1 MQQTK
6 YLINKAYDLL
16 LFCIYM
22 LVHIQPVEAS
32 FHIQKADIPL
42 SNNAVL
48 YIYQD
53 TDGYMWIGTYDGL
66 NLYNGREVIT
76 YRHEQNNP
84 LSLCSN
90 IIYKITSGGKDYIWI
105 STTLGLNKFSLRDRV
120 ITESYTQYPKLTN
133 IETDEDGN
141 TWMITKDNTITHC
154 INKQGKNE
162 RSAFYNI
169 PISNPN
175 ITLGDINKMFLYSG
189 NVCILTNDGRLMVK
203 ERSDIKATNKF
214 RGKEHNIH
222 DRRIDKAV
230 VHSDAL
236 YFVDI
241 QNKLYKYNLV
251 TSKKTFITDL
261 SSFIEGDS
269 GFITQIKIFNSCI
282 YMTFKN
288 SGFIKINED
297 GSIDSTN
304 KGGKGIPIFCMWP
317 DRYQNLLWIGSDGL
331 GVLQYRETL
340 QQFTQT
346 SLDDLKLINKP
357 IRAILTDSLHNLWI
371 GTNGD
376 GLLKIKD
383 YGSNTNIFET
393 DKLHRFTSNEGL
405 TDNQVFGLERS
416 KSKPIFW
423 IGTERGLSYYSYSD
437 NKIRKVINNT
447 RKRVERIHS
456 IKEIND
462 STLWVSTTEF
472 GLIKLTL
479 TQKASNLYIKSA
491 ETHLLKAGNFICNEI
506 HSMSYDGHQ
515 NLTIGSRGGYGV
527 AQFNILNN
535 KYHFMPINQ
544 HGEKSAMGDVLCVYE
559 SHDSSLYIGSS
570 SGLTQVRHLSG
581 DKLQVKQFD
590 KKNGMINDMIH
601 GILEDSDGYIWL
613 SSNRGLIKYNPRNDS
628 FFNFSSPALSIV
640 EFSDDAFWKCPY
652 TNNLF
657 FGGVNGLVCINP
669 ERGIRTEPQKNTK
682 FHFFDIKVSG
692 ESFPL
697 SKFINPKTKA
707 IEIPSNI
714 SFFAISFIAINFLSD
729 NSYEYSYKLENYNDN
744 WIDLQK
750 VNEVSFINL
759 PYGKYTLKV
768 KYKNDVA
775 EGNEQFKTIDIIKL
789 PPWYL
794 SNTAYL
800 IYTVLIISICGYILS
815 IVKKQLRKKHIQLIN
830 DIEKKKK
837 KELLESKINFFT
849 NITHEFFTPL
859 TLIKGICETLRNDKQ
874 FTTSGYS
881 SHIETLYNNASDLEK
896 LIKEMLTI
904 RNLEKDETSV
914 CILKDINISKVIIR
928 LLQSYR
934 LIAQRAD
941 VNMEENINSNIIWN
955 TDISCF
961 QKIVSNLVSNAFK
974 YTPSGGTVR
983 ISVKADDH
991 TLTLEVYNTGK
1002 GIEPSKL
1009 ETIFTR
1015 YNILEDVDSNG
1026 YSQLTTR
1033 TGLGLSIC
1041 HSMTKL
1047 LEGNIEVESSIGEYT
1062 VFRVSLP
1069 LITPTI
1075 NISKDSKNNTENSET
1090 HLRIVEDSSHY
1101 ILIVDDNKDIV
1112 SMISNYI
1119 SDSYQVMNAYNAEDA
1134 LRILE
1139 KQNISLIIT
1148 DIMMPGKDGIE
1159 LIKEIKQNKFLR
1171 YIPLIVISAKIT
1183 DSQQEEG
1190 IVAGADVYLTKPFSI
1205 SLLKS
1210 HINRL
1215 LTQKEDIKTYY
1226 HSPESAYQYTDGNL
1240 LHQDEKSFIDS
1251 IISII
1256 DQNIESELLSPDFI
1270 ADSLHMNSRSLY
1282 RKIKNITTLA
1292 PMDFIKD
1299 YRFLK
1304 AERLLI
1310 TTNLTIQEI
1319 MYKVGISNKSYFYRE
1334 FSKRNNT
1341 TPREYRKK
1349 K

>member
-1 MQQTK
+1 
-6 YLINKAYDLL
+6 
-16 LFCIYM
+16 
-22 LVHIQPVEAS
+22 
-32 FHIQKADIPL
+32 
-42 SNNAVL
+42 
-48 YIYQD
+48 
-53 TDGYMWIGTYDGL
+53 
-66 NLYNGREVIT
+66 
-76 YRHEQNNP
+76 
-84 LSLCSN
+84 
-90 IIYKITSGGKDYIWI
+90 
-105 STTLGLNKFSLRDRV
+105 
-120 ITESYTQYPKLTN
+120 
-133 IETDEDGN
+133 
-141 TWMITKDNTITHC
+141 
-154 INKQGKNE
+154 
-162 RSAFYNI
+162 
-169 PISNPN
+169 
-175 ITLGDINKMFLYSG
+175 
-189 NVCILTNDGRLMVK
+189 
-203 ERSDIKATNKF
+203 
-214 RGKEHNIH
+214 
-222 DRRIDKAV
+222 
-230 VHSDAL
+230 
-236 YFVDI
+236 
-241 QNKLYKYNLV
+241 
-251 TSKKTFITDL
+251 
-261 SSFIEGDS
+261 
-269 GFITQIKIFNSCI
+269 
-282 YMTFKN
+282 
-288 SGFIKINED
+288 
-297 GSIDSTN
+297 
-304 KGGKGIPIFCMWP
+304 
-317 DRYQNLLWIGSDGL
+317 
-331 GVLQYRETL
+331 
-340 QQFTQT
+340 
-346 SLDDLKLINKP
+346 
-357 IRAILTDSLHNLWI
+357 
-371 GTNGD
+371 
-376 GLLKIKD
+376 
-383 YGSNTNIFET
+383 
-393 DKLHRFTSNEGL
+393 
-405 TDNQVFGLERS
+405 
-416 KSKPIFW
+416 
-423 IGTERGLSYYSYSD
+423 
-437 NKIRKVINNT
+437 
-447 RKRVERIHS
+447 
-456 IKEIND
+456 
-462 STLWVSTTEF
+462 
-472 GLIKLTL
+472 
-479 TQKASNLYIKSA
+479 
-491 ETHLLKAGNFICNEI
+491 
-506 HSMSYDGHQ
+506 
-515 NLTIGSRGGYGV
+515 
-527 AQFNILNN
+527 
-535 KYHFMPINQ
+535 MPINQ

-881 SHIETLYNNASDLEK
+881 SHIETLYNNTSDLEK

-914 CILKDINISKVIIR
+914 CILKDINISEVVIR

-1256 DQNIESELLSPDFI
+1256 DQNIENELLSPDFI